1 MYLTCISPTRHQYDS
16 VTPVACLVAAIVIAK
31 FVFIVVVA
39 GFFFFNVILILFFSV
54 SAFAHC
60 LTSTYPF
67 VAFRLFLER
76 SLLSLVAAVLHRCT
90 ELP

>member
-39 GFFFFNVILILFFSV
+39 VFFFLM
-54 SAFAHC
+54 
-60 LTSTYPF
+60 
-67 VAFRLFLER
+67 
-76 SLLSLVAAVLHRCT
+76 
-90 ELP
+90 